1 VRIRGLE
8 SLTIAQVQ
16 AELEVGGRFVIF
28 EYCISLVL
36 FTLRRPS
43 DIFLLRAGE
52 RGLVRGLPYTLISLV
67 LGWWGV
73 PWGLVYTPQV
83 LLTNLGGGRDV
94 TEAARALLQAS
105 DGEPLPA
112 TAEDWRAQP

>member
-1 VRIRGLE
+1 VRIRGTE
-8 SLTIAQVQ
+8 SLTVTQVQ
-16 AELEVGGRFVIF
+16 AELEAGARFVFF
-28 EYCISLVL
+28 EYCISLV
-36 FTLRRPS
+36 FVTLRRPT

-52 RGLVRGLPYTLISLV
+52 RGLLRGLPYTLASLF

-94 TEAARALLQAS
+94 TEAARALLLAS
-105 DGEPLPA
+105 SGPALPA
-112 TAEDWRAQP
+112 SAPELRGQP